1 MSRYIDAE
9 KLCEFARNHI
19 KKSVDCND
27 IMRFPFADV
36 QEVKHGKWELIGK
49 NLSKCTSCGCARNIK
64 TQFGWNFCPVCGAR
78 MGEEEQQ

>member
-9 KLCEFARNHI
+9 KLCEFAINHI
-19 KKSVDCND
+19 NKSVDCND

-49 NLSKCTSCGCARNIK
+49 NVSKCTSCGCARNIK
-64 TQFGWNFCPVCGAR
+64 TQFGWNFCPFCGAR

>member
-1 MSRYIDAE
+1 MRRYIDAE
-9 KLCEFARNHI
+9 KLCELARNHI
-19 KKSVDCND
+19 NKSVDCND

-49 NLSKCTSCGCARNIK
+49 NMSKCTSCGCARNIK

>member
-19 KKSVDCND
+19 NKSVDCND